1 MQAKDVVVGMTIM
14 GDGVVTAIQH
24 FTNSVHFIF
33 KGGST
38 RTVANVCGLDVLPAR
53 DAKGRF
59 MPRVHL
65 VLAYC
70 AELGD
75 IVTTHVGVK
84 AAKLAR
90 ALHLEF
96 FPNGSAVIA

>member
-1 MQAKDVVVGMTIM
+1 MQAQDVVKGMTLK
-14 GDGVVTAIQH
+14 GRGVVVAVH
-24 FTNSVHFIF
+24 HGYNSMFFIL
-33 KGGST
+33 KGGQQVT
-38 RTVANVCGLDVLPAR
+38 LAKTAKVATLPAR

-59 MPRVHL
+59 MPRVVL